1 MMTKVA
7 HLIFT
12 LSPGAAMWL
21 PVSITVAVVLAIT
34 ALAYSLWPRR
44 KHLQPAQIQRAR
56 KLFHLRREMLE
67 AKFITLAGST
77 GKPRGLIWSD
87 CDFDDDVVL
96 ARERTGHGLKAL
108 VSVTIQ
114 FEAIEGGGMEHN
126 PNVANLR
133 AATAVFQF
141 DGQEWTTAGQTV
153 FNLDPVQTVR
163 RFEHELEL
171 VE

>member
-1 MMTKVA
+1 MMLQVGIVLGILIVA
-7 HLIFT
+7 
-12 LSPGAAMWL
+12 
-21 PVSITVAVVLAIT
+21 AIAT
-34 ALAYSLWPRR
+34 ALLYWPQR
-44 KHLQPAQIQRAR
+44 KRSLQPVEVARAR

-67 AKFITLAGST
+67 AKFLSLASGN
-77 GKPRGLIWSD
+77 GKPRGLLWSD
-87 CDFDDDVVL
+87 CDFDDHAIF
-96 ARERTGHGLKAL
+96 ARERSGRGLKAL

-133 AATAVFQF
+133 AATAVFHY
-141 DGQEWTTAGQTV
+141 DGHDWATSGQTV
-153 FNLDPVQTVR
+153 FNLDPVQTVQ

>member
-1 MMTKVA
+1 MFLQAGNLLGIIAIGIVVVVA
-7 HLIFT
+7 I
-12 LSPGAAMWL
+12 SAA
-21 PVSITVAVVLAIT
+21 
-34 ALAYSLWPRR
+34 LWFYWPKQKRSF
-44 KHLQPAQIQRAR
+44 QPAEVQRAK

-67 AKFITLAGST
+67 AKFVKLASST

-87 CDFDDDVVL
+87 CDFDNHVTL
-96 ARERTGHGLKAL
+96 AKERTGRGLKAL

-133 AATAVFQF
+133 AATALFYYH
-141 DGQEWTTAGQTV
+141 GQEWNTDGHTV
-153 FNLDPVQTVR
+153 FNLDPVQTVQ

>member
-1 MMTKVA
+1 MWLQAGIILGILTA
-7 HLIFT
+7 L
-12 LSPGAAMWL
+12 GAA
-21 PVSITVAVVLAIT
+21 
-34 ALAYSLWPRR
+34 AYWLWPRR
-44 KHLQPAQIQRAR
+44 KTTPPAQVERAK

-67 AKFITLAGST
+67 AKFLKLASES
-77 GKPRGLIWSD
+77 GKPRGLHWCD
-87 CDFDDDVVL
+87 CDFADHVIL
-96 ARERTGHGLKAL
+96 ARERSGRGLKAF

-133 AATAVFQF
+133 AATAVFHF
-141 DGQEWTTAGQTV
+141 DGQDWTTTGHAV
-153 FNLDPVQTVR
+153 FNLDPVQTVQ

>member
-1 MMTKVA
+1 MFLQPGNLLAMIPIAIVVVA
-7 HLIFT
+7 AL
-12 LSPGAAMWL
+12 
-21 PVSITVAVVLAIT
+21 VAVAWI
-34 ALAYSLWPRR
+34 LWPRQP
-44 KHLQPAQIQRAR
+44 KAYQPAEVQRAK

-67 AKFITLAGST
+67 AKFVKLASST
-77 GKPRGLIWSD
+77 GKPRGLAWAD
-87 CDFDDDVVL
+87 CDFDDEVTL
-96 ARERTGHGLKAL
+96 AKERSGRGLKAL

-133 AATAVFQF
+133 AATALFYYH
-141 DGQEWTTAGQTV
+141 GQEWNTDGHTV
-153 FNLDPVQTVR
+153 FNLDPVQTVQ

>member
-1 MMTKVA
+1 MLLQAGIVLGVLLA
-7 HLIFT
+7 FI
-12 LSPGAAMWL
+12 AA
-21 PVSITVAVVLAIT
+21 A
-34 ALAYSLWPRR
+34 AYIYWPRR
-44 KHLQPAQIQRAR
+44 RRLMLPDEVQRAK

-67 AKFITLAGST
+67 ARFIKLAGST
-77 GKPRGLIWSD
+77 GKPRGLTWGE
-87 CDFDDDVVL
+87 CDFDDHVTL
-96 ARERTGHGLKAL
+96 ARERSGHGLKAL
-108 VSVTIQ
+108 VSMTIQ

-141 DGQEWTTAGQTV
+141 DGQEWTTTGHTV
-153 FNLDPVQTVR
+153 FNLDPVQTVQ